1 MWTLCQYQTKEK
13 DKGKGRKEINK
24 YKIFFNIN
32 IINIIKKT
40 NIKFIKKFF
49 LNFHL
54 LLLLLFNLVRII
66 SFVIDINIIGN
77 FIPPPQLLLFNHI
90 IKCLKN
96 NRF

>member
-1 MWTLCQYQTKEK
+1 MWSLCQYQTKEK

-40 NIKFIKKFF
+40 NIKFIKNFF
-49 LNFHL
+49 FKFHL
-54 LLLLLFNLVRII
+54 LLLLLLNLVRII
-66 SFVIDINIIGN
+66 SFVIAINIIGN
-77 FIPPPQLLLFNHI
+77 FIPPFKLLLFDLI

-96 NRF
+96 NRL